1 MVAVVAKVIGAL
13 LVVVSAYFYGYHQ
26 GQNTEELKHA
36 RTQISALERAIEEHK
51 AKQANDA
58 QALSDLRIA
67 ESRMSGC
74 AASCPSLKEEPKP
87 LPIDSVIDVYNW
99 QSRVGNYSTRLK
111 EQLNSASRTTNNVRR
126 TIEK

>member
-1 MVAVVAKVIGAL
+1 MPVLKYQRSRERSRNTRPNRRTTRRLYLICGL
-13 LVVVSAYFYGYHQ
+13 LSLVLVMS
-26 GQNTEELKHA
+26 
-36 RTQISALERAIEEHK
+36 
-51 AKQANDA
+51 
-58 QALSDLRIA
+58 
-67 ESRMSGC
+67 MSGC

>member
-1 MVAVVAKVIGAL
+1 M
-13 LVVVSAYFYGYHQ
+13 VVSAYFYGYHQ

-67 ESRMSGC
+67 ESRARDEYEWMRGQLSELERRAKT
-74 AASCPSLKEEPKP
+74 AADRERNRCL
-87 LPIDSVIDVYNW
+87 
-99 QSRVGNYSTRLK
+99 RLAVEGRELLDQAQRAVK
-111 EQLNSASRTTNNVRR
+111 FCEQNH
-126 TIEK
+126 K

>member
-1 MVAVVAKVIGAL
+1 M
-13 LVVVSAYFYGYHQ
+13 VVSAYFYGYHQ

-67 ESRMSGC
+67 ESRARDEYEWMRGQLSEIER
-74 AASCPSLKEEPKP
+74 AAKTAADRQRNRCLQLAVEGRELLDQAQRAIKFC
-87 LPIDSVIDVYNW
+87 
-99 QSRVGNYSTRLK
+99 
-111 EQLNSASRTTNNVRR
+111 EQNH
-126 TIEK
+126 K